1 MVKLELLL
9 SFSKNQKFSTHLLKR
24 IQFSIFS
31 GVNINCDPQIIST
44 FTTLKDL
51 VTFFDCYHEKKYE
64 LALET
69 LGRTKLVPL
78 SMNDLE
84 ICVHNFK
91 RYSGAHSL
99 NDDDRK
105 R

>member
-1 MVKLELLL
+1 MRSLL
-9 SFSKNQKFSTHLLKR
+9 
-24 IQFSIFS
+24 

-69 LGRTKLVPL
+69 LGKAKLVPL
-78 SMNDLE
+78 SINDLE

-91 RYSGAHSL
+91 R
-99 NDDDRK
+99 
-105 R
+105 